1 MGKGILSI
9 FWLCLND
16 SNDKIKPLLKP
27 TKLNESIK
35 RFEIEKISTQI
46 STQILGIY
54 SKMWNKLKELTGK
67 DFDFSVIHKW

>member
-16 SNDKIKPLLKP
+16 SNDNIKPLLKP
-27 TKLNESIK
+27 TELNESIK

-54 SKMWNKLKELTGK
+54 SKM
-67 DFDFSVIHKW
+67 